1 MHFEL
6 PLAELIVD
14 YYDQLK
20 SRTAGYA
27 SLDYEE
33 IGYRVGELVKLD
45 VLVNAEP
52 VDALSTIVAREKAP
66 GVGRTLTAR
75 PGRRLFSR
83 VAIAGFAD
91 LAQAIGGSS
100 QPLSGRRLR
109 FLADAGVGLRA
120 EHRLGDTRF
129 TTRLDFPF
137 WVSRPELAQDRGGG
151 DGEGAFRWVFSF
163 Q

>member
-1 MHFEL
+1 MPGGGGVRGIDPRVSTTAL
-6 PLAELIVD
+6 VALGAEL
-14 YYDQLK
+14 
-20 SRTAGYA
+20 
-27 SLDYEE
+27 
-33 IGYRVGELVKLD
+33 
-45 VLVNAEP
+45 
-52 VDALSTIVAREKAP
+52 
-66 GVGRTLTAR
+66 GRTVAAR

-83 VAIAGFAD
+83 VSIAGFTD
-91 LAQAIGGSS
+91 LAQAIGGPS